1 MFPAEIISN
10 VGMEEKEKEREG
22 GREREGER
30 GRVKVRKYFVIDTK
44 PQLSK
49 LLC

>member
-10 VGMEEKEKEREG
+10 VRMEEKESEREG
-22 GREREGER
+22 GREG

>member
-10 VGMEEKEKEREG
+10 VRMEEKESERE
-22 GREREGER
+22 EG

>member
-10 VGMEEKEKEREG
+10 VGMEEKEREG

-44 PQLSK
+44 PQLRK